1 MKARPLNRKREL
13 LPHCLTNQG
22 VLRKR
27 SNRDLKGGGLSRKAA
42 MDMCRRGMGLSTKH
56 PRNSG
61 KTCLAVA
68 AKILGSA
75 CAKREMYGSSQHL
88 WLYIG
93 SQESPLLPV
102 FLVLDHRPFRP
113 CYWEEQGTQWM
124 LKAEVRLWGA
134 KKPHSRDSWRGHVE
148 CSGTSNSSTKGT
160 QIFSRSWKLSLD
172 AALVRG
178 WRLWLWSR
186 LPPWSLALREGERW
200 VSSWC
205 WVDRLIACLLG
216 VQWLGCV
223 LF

>member
-1 MKARPLNRKREL
+1 
-13 LPHCLTNQG
+13 
-22 VLRKR
+22 
-27 SNRDLKGGGLSRKAA
+27 

-93 SQESPLLPV
+93 SQKSPLLPV

-178 WRLWLWSR
+178 WGYGYDRDCHLEAWLSGRERDESALGAGLTDW
-186 LPPWSLALREGERW
+186 LLVCWVCNDLVVFCFNLAL
-200 VSSWC
+200 
-205 WVDRLIACLLG
+205 LI
-216 VQWLGCV
+216 
-223 LF
+223 